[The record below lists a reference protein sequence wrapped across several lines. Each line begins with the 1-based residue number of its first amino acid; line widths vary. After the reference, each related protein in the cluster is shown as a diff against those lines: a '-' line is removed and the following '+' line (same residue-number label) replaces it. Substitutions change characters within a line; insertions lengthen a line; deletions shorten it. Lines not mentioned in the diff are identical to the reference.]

1 MKGERKMN
9 EEERGESEEYT
20 YTYIRIRTKRKL
32 TLYIPETSRSLI
44 DNARTVL
51 KREGKSISNFLVEQL
66 ESYYRLHEPGN
77 PQQRLDTI
85 LKLGKAYH
93 APCRVCGFKNC
104 MRDSVAVGLFIPN
117 KTEYALCKKHYDEA
131 SENPSLWKILV
142 KPKRGV

>member
-1 MKGERKMN
+1 MN
-9 EEERGESEEYT
+9 EERREERVESEEYT
-20 YTYIRIRTKRKL
+20 YTYIRIRTRTKRKL
-32 TLYIPETSRSLI
+32 TLYIPETSRLLI

-66 ESYYRLHEPGN
+66 ESYCRLHEPGN

-117 KTEYALCKKHYDEA
+117 KTEYALCKKHYGEA
-131 SENPSLWKILV
+131 SENPSLWQILV